1 MKRKNLFSLVFTPFL
16 IFLFISVI
24 TVSCQITWYGEKD
37 ISETG
42 EAGDMNEAGSQL
54 QEQGG
59 EKSEDEVE
67 EITTI
72 SLWISNLIPE
82 YISTEVRYEL
92 SKVFDEIII
101 ADEKDNSDVWVE
113 IDISGKE
120 SEIRWVLVP
129 VVSFF
134 RSFDDITYENIKEF
148 WGGNKEVLNYISVDD
163 SEPELIVTEE
173 VFKVLE
179 KIFGKSGNENIKIE
193 SREELSLNIENNNSL
208 SIVPFNDIEKKYKVL
223 NLDNM
228 SVFDKD
234 LDTASYPLA
243 LTVSVESNNPDFES
257 KIAESFS
264 EVSITNRDMEKLA
277 SIIMTGVTAIVR
289 QVARKIESDGV
300 LSPGEEIAEVLKDA
314 DITHISNELP
324 FVEGCDGTRP
334 RGLVF
339 CSSPEYIELLRYV
352 GTDVIELT
360 GNHMNDYGHKWMYYT
375 LDMYDEEGWPYFGGG
390 RNLKDS
396 YKPATFE
403 IGSNKIAFLGAN
415 TFGPA
420 SNWATEDTPGSARI
434 NVWGEVEKEEDMR
447 KFEAIIEEL
456 KKEGYIV
463 IFTFQYEE
471 TYSYTPTEVQIDDF
485 RRIIDAGADIV
496 SGSQSHYPMGVEFR
510 GEGFINYGLGNLF
523 FGQQLAIL
531 GNNPGIIAKHIFYK
545 GKHIN
550 TVLITTMLNDFSQP
564 RPTSPEERVKL
575 LNSIFAGSI
584 R

>member
-1 MKRKNLFSLVFTPFL
+1 MKRKNLFTRVFTL
-16 IFLFISVI
+16 ILILLAISVAS
-24 TVSCQITWYGEKD
+24 VSCQITWYGEKD

-59 EKSEDEVE
+59 EKSEDEAE

-101 ADEKDNSDVWVE
+101 ADKKDNSDVWVE

-148 WGGNKEVLNYISVDD
+148 WGGNKEVLNYISVDG

-223 NLDNM
+223 NLDEM

-234 LDTASYPLA
+234 LDINNYPLA
-243 LTVSVESNNPDFES
+243 LNISLGSNNPDFES

-264 EVSITNRDMEKLA
+264 GVTITNRDTEKLA

-289 QVARKIESDGV
+289 QVARKIEREGV
-300 LSPGEEIAEVLKDA
+300 LSPGEKIAEVLKDA

-324 FVEGCDGTRP
+324 FVEGCTGTRP

-339 CSSPEYIELLRYV
+339 CSSPEYIGLLRYV

-360 GNHMNDYGHKWMYYT
+360 GNHMNDYGHEWMYYT

-390 RNLKDS
+390 RNLEDS

-403 IGSNKIAFLGAN
+403 TGSNKIAFIGAN

-471 TYSYTPTEVQIDDF
+471 TYSYTPTEVQIADF

>member
-1 MKRKNLFSLVFTPFL
+1 MKSKNLFIHVFTL
-16 IFLFISVI
+16 ILILLAISVAS
-24 TVSCQITWYGEKD
+24 VSCQITWYGEKD

-54 QEQGG
+54 QEEGG

-163 SEPELIVTEE
+163 SEPELIVIEE

-208 SIVPFNDIEKKYKVL
+208 SIVPFNNIEKKYKVL

-264 EVSITNRDMEKLA
+264 EVSITNRDTEKLA
-277 SIIMTGVTAIVR
+277 SVIMTGVTAIVR
-289 QVARKIESDGV
+289 QVARRIEREGV
-300 LSPGEEIAEVLKDA
+300 LSPGEKIAEVLRDA
-314 DITHISNELP
+314 DITHISNEIP

-334 RGLVF
+334 KGLVF

-390 RNLKDS
+390 RNLEDS
-396 YKPATFE
+396 YEPATFE

-434 NVWGEVEKEEDMR
+434 NMWGEIEKEEDMR

-471 TYSYTPTEVQIDDF
+471 TYSYTPTKNQIADF
-485 RRIIDAGADIV
+485 RRMIDAGADIV

-575 LNSIFAGSI
+575 LNSIFDGSI

>member
-1 MKRKNLFSLVFTPFL
+1 MKSKNLFIHVFILIL
-16 IFLFISVI
+16 IFLFISVAS
-24 TVSCQITWYGEKD
+24 VSCQITRYGEKD
-37 ISETG
+37 TSETG

-54 QEQGG
+54 QEQAG
-59 EKSEDEVE
+59 EKSEDETE
-67 EITTI
+67 EITTVN
-72 SLWISNLIPE
+72 LWISDLIPE
-82 YISTEVRYEL
+82 YISVEVRNVL

-101 ADEKDNSDVWVE
+101 ADEKENSDVWVE
-113 IDISGKE
+113 IDISSKE

-134 RSFDDITYENIKEF
+134 RSFDDISYENIKEF
-148 WGGNKEVLNYISVDD
+148 WAGNKEVLNYISVDD

-179 KIFGKSGNENIKIE
+179 KIFGKSGNENIKVVGK
-193 SREELSLNIENNNSL
+193 EELLLNIENNNSF
-208 SIVPFNDIEKKYKVL
+208 SIIPFDDIEKKYKVL
-223 NLDNM
+223 NLDEV

-234 LDTASYPLA
+234 LDINKYPLA
-243 LTVSVESNNPDFES
+243 INISVESNNPDFES

-264 EVSITNRDMEKLA
+264 GVTITNRDMGKLA
-277 SIIMTGVTAIVR
+277 SVIMTGVTAIVR
-289 QVARKIESDGV
+289 QVARRIESDGV
-300 LSPGEEIAEVLKDA
+300 LSPGVEIAEVLRDA

-324 FVEGCDGTRP
+324 FVEGCTGTRP
-334 RGLVF
+334 RGLIF

-360 GNHMNDYGHKWMYYT
+360 GNHMNDYGHEWMNYT

-390 RNLKDS
+390 RNLEDS
-396 YKPATFE
+396 YEPATFE
-403 IGSNKIAFLGAN
+403 VESNKIAFLGAN

-471 TYSYTPTEVQIDDF
+471 TYSYTPTEVQIADF

-510 GEGFINYGLGNLF
+510 GDGFINYGLGNLF

-550 TVLITTMLNDFSQP
+550 TILITTMLNDFSQP
-564 RPTSPEERVKL
+564 RLTTPEERVEL
-575 LNSIFAGSI
+575 LQSIFAGSI

>member
-1 MKRKNLFSLVFTPFL
+1 MKSKNLFIHVFILIL
-16 IFLFISVI
+16 IFLFISVAS
-24 TVSCQITWYGEKD
+24 VSCQITRYGEKD
-37 ISETG
+37 TSETG

-54 QEQGG
+54 QEQAG
-59 EKSEDEVE
+59 EKSEDETE
-67 EITTI
+67 EITTVN
-72 SLWISNLIPE
+72 LWISDLIPE
-82 YISTEVRYEL
+82 YISVEVRNVL

-101 ADEKDNSDVWVE
+101 ADEKENSDVWVE
-113 IDISGKE
+113 IDISSKE

-134 RSFDDITYENIKEF
+134 RSFDDISYENIKEF
-148 WGGNKEVLNYISVDD
+148 WAGNKEVLNYISVDD

-179 KIFGKSGNENIKIE
+179 KIFGKSGNENIKVVGK
-193 SREELSLNIENNNSL
+193 EELLLNIENNNSF
-208 SIVPFNDIEKKYKVL
+208 SIIPFDDIEKKYKVL
-223 NLDNM
+223 NLDEV

-234 LDTASYPLA
+234 LDINKYPLA
-243 LTVSVESNNPDFES
+243 INISVESNNPDFES

-264 EVSITNRDMEKLA
+264 GVTITNRDMGKLA
-277 SIIMTGVTAIVR
+277 SVIMTGVTAIVR
-289 QVARKIESDGV
+289 QVARRIESDGV
-300 LSPGEEIAEVLKDA
+300 LSPGVEIAEVLRDA

-324 FVEGCDGTRP
+324 FVEGCTGTRP
-334 RGLVF
+334 RGLIF

-360 GNHMNDYGHKWMYYT
+360 GNHMNDYGHEWMNYT

-390 RNLKDS
+390 RNLEDS
-396 YKPATFE
+396 YEPATFE
-403 IGSNKIAFLGAN
+403 VESNKIAFLGAN

-471 TYSYTPTEVQIDDF
+471 TYSYTPTEVQIADF

-510 GEGFINYGLGNLF
+510 GDGFINYGLGNLF

-550 TVLITTMLNDFSQP
+550 TILITTMLNDFSQP
-564 RPTSPEERVKL
+564 RLTTPEERVEL
-575 LNSIFAGSI
+575 LQFIFAGSI

>member
-1 MKRKNLFSLVFTPFL
+1 MKSKNLFTHVFTL
-16 IFLFISVI
+16 ILILMAIAVAS
-24 TVSCQITWYGEKD
+24 VSCQITWYGEKD

-42 EAGDMNEAGSQL
+42 EAGDMNEAGRQL
-54 QEQGG
+54 QEQAG
-59 EKSEDEVE
+59 EKSEDEAE

-134 RSFDDITYENIKEF
+134 RSFDHISYENIKEF
-148 WGGNKEVLNYISVDD
+148 WAGNKEVLNYISVDG
-163 SEPELIVTEE
+163 SELELIVTEE

-208 SIVPFNDIEKKYKVL
+208 SIIPFNDIEKKYKVL

-243 LTVSVESNNPDFES
+243 LSINLGSDNPEFES
-257 KIAESFS
+257 RIDESFS
-264 EVSITNRDMEKLA
+264 GVTITNRDMENLA
-277 SIIMTGVTAIVR
+277 SVIMTGVTAIVR

-300 LSPGEEIAEVLKDA
+300 LSPGEKIAEVLRGA
-314 DITHISNELP
+314 DITHISNEIP
-324 FVEGCDGTRP
+324 FVEGCAGTRP
-334 RGLVF
+334 KGLVF

-360 GNHMNDYGHKWMYYT
+360 GNHMNDYGHEWMYYT

-390 RNLKDS
+390 RNLEDS

-420 SNWATEDTPGSARI
+420 YNWATEDTPGSARI

-447 KFEAIIEEL
+447 KFKAIIEEL

-463 IFTFQYEE
+463 IFTFQHEE
-471 TYSYTPTEVQIDDF
+471 TYSYTPTEVQIADF
-485 RRIIDAGADIV
+485 RRMIDAGADIV

-564 RPTSPEERVKL
+564 RLTTPEERIEL
-575 LNSIFAGSI
+575 LKSIFAGSI
-584 R
+584 K

>member
-1 MKRKNLFSLVFTPFL
+1 MKRKNLFTHVFTL
-16 IFLFISVI
+16 ILILLAISVAS
-24 TVSCQITWYGEKD
+24 VSCQITWYGEKD

-59 EKSEDEVE
+59 EKSEDEAE

-148 WGGNKEVLNYISVDD
+148 WGGNKEVLNYISVDG

-277 SIIMTGVTAIVR
+277 SVIMTGVTAIVR

-300 LSPGEEIAEVLKDA
+300 SSPGEKIAEVLRGA
-314 DITHISNELP
+314 DITHISNEIP

-360 GNHMNDYGHKWMYYT
+360 GNHMNDYGHEWMCYT

-390 RNLKDS
+390 RNLEDS

-420 SNWATEDTPGSARI
+420 YNWATEDTPGSARI
-434 NVWGEVEKEEDMR
+434 NMWGEVEKEEDMR
-447 KFEAIIEEL
+447 KFKAIIEEL

-471 TYSYTPTEVQIDDF
+471 TYSYTPTKNQIADF
-485 RRIIDAGADIV
+485 RRMIDAGADIV

-584 R
+584 K